1 MGENAVS
8 NHTEQQ
14 KKPKHQAGRVD
25 KNRKYDRR
33 FKVLIVV
40 MQIVLIVSIIMAV
53 AIGPVTIP
61 SFTVWKIALSHIP
74 FLDQFISADWTNAH
88 YNIVWEVRFP
98 RVLLGVLVGAGLSL
112 AGTGIQALVRNSLAD
127 PYILGVSSGASVG
140 ATLVILLGA
149 FNVFGQYALSL
160 AAFLGAL
167 ITVVLVFSLAQ
178 VGNRISTTRLLL
190 SGIAL
195 SMILSAVTDFIVISA
210 PDDEKVHSA
219 LFWMMGSLVSANW
232 ELLPIISIAV
242 VFTYIFLIT
251 QSRSLNLLL
260 MGEETAV
267 TLGLNIHIF
276 RKMLIVVVSLLTG
289 VLVAAS
295 GAIGFVGLMV
305 PHIVRL
311 LVGSD
316 HKKVLTISLFIGAL
330 FMIWA
335 DVAARMLLAPEEI
348 PIGVVT
354 ALTGGPFFI
363 WLLRR
368 SSYSFGGDG

>member
-1 MGENAVS
+1 MIGLM
-8 NHTEQQ
+8 H
-14 KKPKHQAGRVD
+14 KKILFG
-25 KNRKYDRR
+25 
-33 FKVLIVV
+33 
-40 MQIVLIVSIIMAV
+40 
-53 AIGPVTIP
+53 G
-61 SFTVWKIALSHIP
+61 
-74 FLDQFISADWTNAH
+74 
-88 YNIVWEVRFP
+88 VRFP
-98 RVLLGVLVGAGLSL
+98 RVLLGVLVGAGLSI
-112 AGTGIQALVRNSLAD
+112 AGTGIQAIVRNSLAD

-149 FNVFGQYALSL
+149 FSVFGQYALSL

-167 ITVVLVFSLAQ
+167 LSVILVFTLAQ

-195 SMILSAVTDFIVISA
+195 SMILTALTDFIVISA

-232 ELLPIISIAV
+232 ETFPIIAV
-242 VFTYIFLIT
+242 VVIASYIFLVS

-260 MGEETAV
+260 MGEEAAV
-267 TLGLNIHIF
+267 TLGLNINVF
-276 RKMLIVVVSLLTG
+276 RKLLIVVVSLLTG
-289 VLVAAS
+289 VIVSAS
-295 GAIGFVGLMV
+295 GSIGFVGLMI

-316 HKKVLTISLFIGAL
+316 HKKVLTISLFLGAI

-335 DVAARMLLAPEEI
+335 DVVARMLLAPEEI

-354 ALTGGPFFI
+354 AIAGGPFFI

-368 SSYSFGGDG
+368 NAYSFGGDM

>member
-1 MGENAVS
+1 MSTKTLLKN
-8 NHTEQQ
+8 EQDQ
-14 KKPKHQAGRVD
+14 KE
-25 KNRKYDRR
+25 KNQKYNRR
-33 FKVLIVV
+33 FKLMMIFLP
-40 MQIVLIVSIIMAV
+40 IGLFLSIILAV
-53 AIGPVTIP
+53 ALGPVTIHP
-61 SFTVWKIALSHIP
+61 LTVWKIALSHMP
-74 FLDQFISADWTNAH
+74 FLDNLIQNDWTNAQE
-88 YNIVWEVRFP
+88 NIVWGVRFP

-112 AGTGIQALVRNSLAD
+112 AGTGIQAIVRNSLAD

-149 FNVFGQYALSL
+149 FSVFGQYALSL

-167 ITVVLVFSLAQ
+167 LSVILVFTLAQ

-195 SMILSAVTDFIVISA
+195 SMILTALTDFIVISA

-232 ELLPIISIAV
+232 ETLPIIAV
-242 VFTYIFLIT
+242 VVIASYIFLVS

-260 MGEETAV
+260 MGEEAAV
-267 TLGLNIHIF
+267 TLGLNINVF
-276 RKMLIVVVSLLTG
+276 RKLLIVVVSLLTG
-289 VLVAAS
+289 VIVSAS
-295 GAIGFVGLMV
+295 GSIGFVGLMI

-316 HKKVLTISLFIGAL
+316 HKKVLTISLFLGAI

-335 DVAARMLLAPEEI
+335 DVVARMLLAPEEI

-354 ALTGGPFFI
+354 AIAGGPFFI

-368 SSYSFGGDG
+368 NAYSFGGDM

>member
-1 MGENAVS
+1 M
-8 NHTEQQ
+8 
-14 KKPKHQAGRVD
+14 
-25 KNRKYDRR
+25 
-33 FKVLIVV
+33 
-40 MQIVLIVSIIMAV
+40 
-53 AIGPVTIP
+53 
-61 SFTVWKIALSHIP
+61 
-74 FLDQFISADWTNAH
+74 
-88 YNIVWEVRFP
+88 
-98 RVLLGVLVGAGLSL
+98 LLGVLVGAGLSL
-112 AGTGIQALVRNSLAD
+112 AGTGIQAIVRNSLAD

-167 ITVVLVFSLAQ
+167 LSVILVFTLAQ

-195 SMILSAVTDFIVISA
+195 SMILTALTDFIVISA

-232 ELLPIISIAV
+232 ETLPIIAV
-242 VFTYIFLIT
+242 VVIASYIFLVS

-260 MGEETAV
+260 MGEEAAV
-267 TLGLNIHIF
+267 TLGLNINVF
-276 RKMLIVVVSLLTG
+276 RKLLIVVVSLLTG
-289 VLVAAS
+289 VIVS
-295 GAIGFVGLMV
+295 VSRSIGFVGLMI

-316 HKKVLTISLFIGAL
+316 HKKVLTISLFLGAI

-335 DVAARMLLAPEEI
+335 DVVARMLLAPEEI

-354 ALTGGPFFI
+354 AIAGGPFFI

-368 SSYSFGGDG
+368 NAYSFGGDM